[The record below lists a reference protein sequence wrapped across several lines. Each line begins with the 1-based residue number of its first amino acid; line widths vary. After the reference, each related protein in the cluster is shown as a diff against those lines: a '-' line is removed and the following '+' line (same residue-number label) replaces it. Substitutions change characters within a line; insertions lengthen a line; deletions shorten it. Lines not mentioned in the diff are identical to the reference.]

1 MRKAI
6 IQYLEQLRYSG
17 IREIYISKPEQTAE
31 TQSGLRTEDKIQLLR
46 DRQQAYQNC
55 RNCPLWEGRNK
66 FVYGEGNPDA
76 VCMVIGEGPGANE
89 NLQGRPFVGEAGQLL
104 DKMLIAINIERKDV
118 YIANIVKCRPP
129 GNRNPEQAEREACL
143 PYLLE
148 QIEII
153 QPKMFL
159 LMGLVAAQTLLQT
172 NQAMKVLRE
181 GAHSFLNRPA
191 YVTYHPAA
199 LLRNPN
205 WKRDA
210 WTDLKKFRIDYEA
223 ELAKLPPKQD
233 KDNAQA

>member
-6 IQYLEQLRYSG
+6 IQYLEQLKYSG
-17 IREIYISKPEQTAE
+17 IKEIYLSRPKQPKLNSKAE
-31 TQSGLRTEDKIQLLR
+31 LLR
-46 DRQQAYQNC
+46 AKQEAYKDCQK
-55 RNCPLWEGRNK
+55 CPLWLGRNK

-104 DKMLIAINIERKDV
+104 DKMLIAIKIKREDV

-129 GNRNPEQAEREACL
+129 GNRNPEPAEREACL

-153 QPKMFL
+153 RPKMFL
-159 LMGLVAAQTLLQT
+159 LMGLVSAQTLLQT
-172 NQAMKVLRE
+172 NQTMKVLRE
-181 GAHSFLNRPA
+181 NTHDFLDRPA

-205 WKRDA
+205 WKKDA
-210 WTDLKKFRIDYEA
+210 WTDLQRFQIDYEA
-223 ELAKLPPKQD
+223 ELAKLPINND
-233 KDNAQA
+233 WNNAQA